1 MAKQPEPEGD
11 KEEEEKDAVEDEG
24 GKPVGNQPE
33 PEGEKEEE
41 KDAVEVE
48 AKAGPAQQPRMIPK
62 TITMCSICKTP
73 RNKPKMTLDLYKRA
87 LQETTTVEADCNES
101 SVRKSKRDRSQLL
114 VHTKDLTIPKKEWQ
128 ETEGLCRAMKKHPVL
143 ADDEQNKLGCEKF
156 SELFSVLDVKS
167 VCTFGWFVPDKI
179 VHALGTHF
187 TSKADTPLFVEHPSF
202 ISSVVNLEI
211 LEPNVTGTH
220 HTYPSSTHQLP
231 IARTHHQ
238 V

>member
-1 MAKQPEPEGD
+1 MGD
-11 KEEEEKDAVEDEG
+11 
-24 GKPVGNQPE
+24 QPE
-33 PEGEKEEE
+33 PEGEKEEV

-128 ETEGLCRAMKKHPVL
+128 ETDGLCRVMNALQVL
-143 ADDEQNKLGCEKF
+143 SDDVVNNLRREKF
-156 SELFSVLDVKS
+156 SEVFSVLDVKS
-167 VCTFGWFVPDKI
+167 VCTYGWFLPDKV

-187 TSKADTPLFVEHPSF
+187 ASKAETPLFVEHPSF
-202 ISSVVNLEI
+202 IASVVNLEI
-211 LEPNVTGTH
+211 LEADLTGSTSRTH
-220 HTYPSSTHQLP
+220 RTYPSSTH
-231 IARTHHQ
+231 HQ